1 MIYYLRALLVFVILF
16 FGAKLAFA
24 QNQQKDTASSN
35 RIIIDRFLS
44 AELLQDKTEEV
55 KKLSGDV
62 LMHQGDAYMFC
73 DTAYLYGENRLV
85 AIGRVVIKQGD
96 SLHIFGDILHY
107 DGSTK
112 IADMTGDEP
121 VLENG
126 RQQLFAKSQMTYNL
140 GTKIA
145 NYSNSALLDNGKT
158 QLRSKQGIYDVKA
171 DIAHFFKEVIVVDSS
186 FSLKTDSL
194 KFDTKNQIAYFESPT
209 RISQDS
215 SKIYCEG
222 GYYKTDENLA
232 LFYDNAQ
239 YQKDKQKATAD
250 TIRYDGNLKLTS
262 LIGKAIF
269 EEPNKKATADVIR
282 FDGINDLAF
291 LEGHA
296 NYESDKQR
304 IKGDSIRYDNKKQI
318 FASRGRSQYNEG
330 ALFLDADQ
338 MDSFGDTS
346 IASGNVIYKD
356 TSQRV
361 AILTDVFQYQKD
373 TEFFKAFGKKRP
385 VFKSAIETDTLYL
398 SADTLLSKKIL
409 RARIDSTKMVLDSSK
424 LINLDSSKLVLDTS
438 KKATLDTIKIK
449 LEPKKKINLDTIKK
463 IKIEN
468 VDSILVQKNDTLNTS
483 KSIIIQNDTI
493 PKDTIRYL
501 FAFKDVRIFKKDF
514 QGRCDSLAYNSKDS
528 LFQLYQTPILW
539 TDTITQL
546 TADTINIRLKNN
558 QLHQLD
564 LYKSALIVSTKN
576 ESTFDQIAGA
586 TIHTYME
593 KGKIEYLDVIKS
605 SESIYFI
612 QDEQKAYVGPNKS
625 TSDNMKLVFKNDSVS
640 KIKMYGKVSGK
651 ISPMKNIN
659 PNNFK
664 VTGFKW
670 ELEKRVKSIED
681 LF

>member
-1 MIYYLRALLVFVILF
+1 MIYYLRILIIFVIF
-16 FGAKLAFA
+16 TFGAKIIFA
-24 QNQQKDTASSN
+24 QNQQKDTASAN

-96 SLHIFGDILHY
+96 SLHIFGDVLHY
-107 DGSTK
+107 DGSTR

-158 QLRSKQGIYDVKA
+158 QLRSKQGVYDVKA

-330 ALFLDADQ
+330 ALFLDAEQ

-385 VFKSAIETDTLYL
+385 IFKSAIESDTLYL
-398 SADTLLSKKIL
+398 SADTLLSQKIL
-409 RARIDSTKMVLDSSK
+409 RNRIDTTKMLLDTS
-424 LINLDSSKLVLDTS
+424 ITVNLDTS
-438 KKATLDTIKIK
+438 KILLDSTKIVTLDS
-449 LEPKKKINLDTIKK
+449 IKK
-463 IKIEN
+463 FGIAK
-468 VDSILVQKNDTLNTS
+468 VDSTLIQIYDSLNTS
-483 KSIIIQNDTI
+483 KATLIQNDTL

-501 FAFKDVRIFKKDF
+501 FAYNDVRIFKKDF
-514 QGRCDSLAYNSKDS
+514 QGRCDSLTYNSKDS

-564 LYKSALIVSTKN
+564 LYNSALIVSTKN

-586 TIHTYME
+586 TIHAFME

-625 TSDNMKLVFKNDSVS
+625 SSNNMKLVFKNDSVS

-651 ISPMKNIN
+651 ISPMKKIN

-670 ELEKRVKSIED
+670 GLEKRVKSIED